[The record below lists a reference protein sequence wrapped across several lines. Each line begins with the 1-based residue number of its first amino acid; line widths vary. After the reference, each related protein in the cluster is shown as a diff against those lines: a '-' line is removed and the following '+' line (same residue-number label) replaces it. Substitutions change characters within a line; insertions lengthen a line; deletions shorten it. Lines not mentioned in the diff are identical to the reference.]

1 MAFVWMQGNSFTKI
15 ATIYEG
21 NITLN
26 TPCIAYFKNVK
37 WCLIGINRTEKAVAI
52 KLVTDEEL
60 KSNKYILEV
69 LNKVSVGK
77 SYVRISNKN
86 IVLEISK
93 IINKKANGDKYIIE
107 YDDKNNQIL
116 IDLKKK
122 V

>member
-15 ATIYEG
+15 ATLYDG

-26 TPCIAYFKNVK
+26 TPCIKFFEKIR
-37 WCLIGINRTEKAVAI
+37 WCLIGINRTEKSVAI
-52 KLVTDEEL
+52 KLVTNEEL
-60 KSNKYILEV
+60 NANKYIPEV
-69 LNKVSVGK
+69 LNRVSVGK

-86 IVLEISK
+86 IIQEISK
-93 IINKKANGDKYIIE
+93 ILNKKCEGEKYIIE
-107 YDDKNNQIL
+107 YEDKDKQII